1 MSVSE
6 PSVSNLRRLR
16 LGVVTGSRAEFGLLE
31 PLISALFADE
41 RFQPALFVTGAHLS
55 PIHGLTVRE
64 IEAKGFPIAARI
76 EMQLA
81 SDTGVGAAKSLGI
94 AVLGFAEAFGA
105 ANLDGLVVLGDR
117 YEVWAAAVSAMLLGV
132 PVIHISG
139 GEVTEGAFDDS
150 IRHAITKCA
159 ALHLVSRETYRR
171 RVIQMGEEPARVV
184 LTGPLHLD
192 TIAKLNPWTAADLVA
207 RTMLPRAARNLLVT
221 YHPETRGLVATETAV
236 VELLAALDLVA
247 DANVLFTL
255 PNADP
260 NSSLIAKAVRQYC
273 EARQGR
279 AAWVASLG
287 QLGYLSAVALSDVVV
302 GNSSSGLT
310 EAPALGRPT
319 VNIGDRQKGRYMPE
333 SVLCV
338 PAGDRHAL
346 AAAIRSAIS
355 PELVRTAE
363 YVRNRE
369 MQGAGLVVPA
379 MVNAIVERHQ
389 LWSSRKSFYDM
400 PENLPS

>member
-1 MSVSE
+1 MS
-6 PSVSNLRRLR
+6 
-16 LGVVTGSRAEFGLLE
+16 GTRAEFGLLE

-41 RFQPALFVTGAHLS
+41 RFEPALFVTGTHLS
-55 PIHGLTVRE
+55 PAHGLTGRE

-94 AVLGFAEAFGA
+94 AVLGFAEAFGG
-105 ANLDGLVVLGDR
+105 ANLEGLVVLGDR
-117 YEVWAAAVSAMLLGV
+117 YEVWGAAVSATLLGV

-150 IRHAITKCA
+150 IRHSITKCA
-159 ALHLVSRETYRR
+159 ALHLVSRESYRR
-171 RVIQMGEEPARVV
+171 RVIQMGEDPARVV

-192 TIAKLNPWTAADLVA
+192 TIAKLKPWTAAELVA

-236 VELLAALDLVA
+236 AELLAALDLVE
-247 DANVLFTL
+247 DVNVLFTL

-260 NSSLIAKAVRQYC
+260 NSTLIAMAVRQYC
-273 EARQGR
+273 AARQGR

-287 QLGYLSAVALSDVVV
+287 QLGYLSAVSLSDVVV

-338 PAGDRHAL
+338 PGGDRHAL
-346 AAAIRSAIS
+346 VAAIRSAMS
-355 PELVRTAE
+355 PEFVRTAE
-363 YVRNRE
+363 DVRNRE

-379 MVNAIVERHQ
+379 MVNAIVDRQQ
-389 LWSSRKSFYDM
+389 LWSSRKSFYDL

>member
-1 MSVSE
+1 VS
-6 PSVSNLRRLR
+6 
-16 LGVVTGSRAEFGLLE
+16 GTRAEFGLLE
-31 PLISALFADE
+31 PLISALFADG
-41 RFQPALFVTGAHLS
+41 RFQAALFVTGAHLS
-55 PIHGLTVRE
+55 PAHGLTVRE

-81 SDTGVGAAKSLGI
+81 SDTGIGAAKSLGI

-105 ANLDGLVVLGDR
+105 TNLDGLVVLGDR
-117 YEVWAAAVSAMLLGV
+117 YEVWAAAVSATLLGV

-150 IRHAITKCA
+150 IRHSITKCA
-159 ALHLVSRETYRR
+159 ALHLVSRESYRR
-171 RVIQMGEEPARVV
+171 RVIQMGEDPARVV

-192 TIAKLNPWTAADLVA
+192 TIAKLKPWTADELVA

-236 VELLAALDLVA
+236 AELLAALDLVA
-247 DANVLFTL
+247 DVNVLFTL

-260 NSSLIAKAVRQYC
+260 NSSLIAMAVRQYC
-273 EARQGR
+273 AARQGR

-287 QLGYLSAVALSDVVV
+287 QLGYLSAVSLSDVVV

-338 PAGDRHAL
+338 PGGDRHAL
-346 AAAIRSAIS
+346 VAAIRSAMS
-355 PELVRTAE
+355 PEFVRTAE

-379 MVNAIVERHQ
+379 MVNAIVDRQQ
-389 LWSSRKSFYDM
+389 LWSSRKSFYDL